1 MSHVVYLVGI
11 ARFGVVKELRK
22 GLKGIDELK
31 KGERIEKLEEV
42 IRGCILIITDVGY
55 V

>member
-11 ARFGVVKELRK
+11 ARFGVVKELKK

-31 KGERIEKLEEV
+31 KGERIVKLVEA
-42 IRGCILIITDVGY
+42 IKGCNLIVTDGGY

>member
-1 MSHVVYLVGI
+1 VSRVVYLVGI
-11 ARFGVVKELRK
+11 TRFGVVEELRK

-31 KGERIEKLEEV
+31 KGERIVKWKEG
-42 IRGCILIITDVGY
+42 IMGCNLIITDVGY